1 MVKFG
6 IAEKFLSSLAAIPI
20 TSYTENMID
29 TALIDTLNLKAP
41 DFARRWKDRIRKAS
55 QLKHYNE
62 LEDGVLISADTP
74 FYILLARTL
83 DRGLDRAMV
92 GDFFVKLGK
101 NRMQEGFPVSE
112 VIYAVNMAQQV
123 VIEYIMSDYAP
134 ESPVKMYQAMGI
146 MVKVSEFFLLG
157 CFYLTKG
164 FLEATYTSMNSMD
177 AVSEELLKKY
187 FRDDFFFK
195 AE

>member
-1 MVKFG
+1 
-6 IAEKFLSSLAAIPI
+6 
-20 TSYTENMID
+20 MID
-29 TALIDTLNLKAP
+29 AALIDTLNLKAP

-55 QLKHYNE
+55 QLKHYNQ
-62 LEDGVLISADTP
+62 LEDDALINADLP
-74 FYILLARTL
+74 FYSLLARTL
-83 DRGLDRAMV
+83 DRGLDRALV

-101 NRMQEGFPVSE
+101 DRMQESFPVSE
-112 VIYAVNMAQQV
+112 VIYAMNLTQQV
-123 VIEYIMSDYAP
+123 VIEFIMTDYAP

-146 MVKVSEFFLLG
+146 VVRVSEFFLLG

-164 FLEATYTSMNSMD
+164 FLEATYTNMSSRD

-195 AE
+195 KD